1 MKTDNSKAI
10 LLLIA
15 IVVAFFVVRATI
27 RTAGENDANAVG
39 RILVAQYGYQKVTI
53 SHQPY
58 TPLGSGV
65 CPGEAKAF
73 EFSAADKTGK
83 PVAGVACYSPNF
95 QTLVVYGSE
104 E

>member
-1 MKTDNSKAI
+1 MKNDNSKVI
-10 LLLIA
+10 LLVILIL
-15 IVVAFFVVRATI
+15 VAFFVVRGTM
-27 RTAGENDANAVG
+27 RTAGENDAKAVG
-39 RILVAQYGYQKVTI
+39 RILVAQYGYQKVSIT
-53 SHQPY
+53 HQPY

-83 PVAGVACYSPNF
+83 PIAGVACYSPNF